1 MLTVDNTSPTNTT
14 FWTDGNTSFML
25 NCFHKYMEQI
35 GPMKKFRNKKA
46 MWTKIQQDMVEQ
58 IGCVFTETQIE
69 NRYKT
74 VLKRNKAYMKN
85 NNTSGSSPKFSS
97 VDEEFS
103 KITALDDSIE
113 PSVCV
118 G

>member
-1 MLTVDNTSPTNTT
+1 
-14 FWTDGNTSFML
+14 
-25 NCFHKYMEQI
+25 
-35 GPMKKFRNKKA
+35 MKKFRNKKA
-46 MWTKIQQDMVEQ
+46 MWTRIQQDMLEE

-74 VLKRNKAYMKN
+74 VLKRNKSTLKN
-85 NNTSGSSPKFSS
+85 NNTTGSSPKFSN

-103 KITALDDSIE
+103 KIRALDDSIE

-118 G
+118 GEYYYLGFSIKL

>member
-1 MLTVDNTSPTNTT
+1 
-14 FWTDGNTSFML
+14 
-25 NCFHKYMEQI
+25 MEQI
-35 GPMKKFRNKKA
+35 GPMKKFRNKKSMLA
-46 MWTKIQQDMVEQ
+46 RIEQDMVEQ

-74 VLKRNKAYMKN
+74 VLKRNKAYIKN

-103 KITALDDSIE
+103 KITELDDSIE